1 MNSRRILTIADPN
14 CQIVVF
20 TRIDGTAQA
29 VITKGDED
37 GSPTTIEIAKPPKGQ
52 RRVVA
57 RLPDGSVEVYN
68 DDE

>member
-1 MNSRRILTIADPN
+1 MDTRRVLTVADPN

-20 TRIDGTAQA
+20 TRPDGTAQA
-29 VITKGDED
+29 IITKSED
-37 GSPTTIEIAKPPKGQ
+37 GERPTTIEIAKPPKGQ